1 MFYIHLAREN
11 KCDLSLL
18 FSLYCAH
25 TRSKFYFY
33 SEWMG
38 TKMEIGGEAMHLRSR
53 DLCYEGHAA
62 LCAKRRPPLA
72 TPPLLEIANVKLA
85 TLSHWQH
92 SQPPALRQSKSR
104 YLANSS
110 ITPLNFTLFLRY
122 HPRSSKPRN
131 TLSTRNGCEPIIA
144 AKDAKSAK
152 AVEPFKKKLC
162 VRKRTSREAKRFAP
176 YSTRFCTFYT
186 AKNLIGFSCV

>member
-1 MFYIHLAREN
+1 MFYIHLARKN

-18 FSLYCAH
+18 FSLYCAR
-25 TRSKFYFY
+25 TRPKFYFY

-72 TPPLLEIANVKLA
+72 MPPLLGIANVKLA

-92 SQPPALRQSKSR
+92 SQPPALRPIKIKLSHKSLYNATKFHTLLEVSPQKFRNISNSKNSDR
-104 YLANSS
+104 LHLRLKLAA
-110 ITPLNFTLFLRY
+110 
-122 HPRSSKPRN
+122 
-131 TLSTRNGCEPIIA
+131 G
-144 AKDAKSAK
+144 
-152 AVEPFKKKLC
+152 
-162 VRKRTSREAKRFAP
+162 
-176 YSTRFCTFYT
+176 
-186 AKNLIGFSCV
+186 